1 MSASP
6 IVRYSNPEAVVQ
18 EQLDAYNSRDLVR
31 FCAVY
36 GEHVR
41 IFRPPTIEPSM
52 VGRAAIARFYTV
64 ERFHLAKL
72 HAELLHR
79 IVLGEVIIDHRRIS
93 GVEENPFETVAV
105 YEVHHGQIQSIWFF
119 RGN

>member
-6 IVRYSNPEAVVQ
+6 IERYLNPEAVVQ
-18 EQLDAYNSRDLVR
+18 EQLDAYNARDLAR
-31 FCAVY
+31 FSAVY
-36 GEHVR
+36 GEHVSV
-41 IFRPPTIEPSM
+41 FRPPTIEPSM
-52 VGRAAIARFYTV
+52 IGRAAITRFYAV
-64 ERFHLAKL
+64 GRFNLTKL

-93 GVEENPFETVAV
+93 GVEDNPFETVAV
-105 YEVHHGQIQSIWFF
+105 YEIQDGRIQSVWFF